1 MKYSQSN
8 HPMMPKNKLIKR
20 IESDFIPIL
29 GGHLVLEERAFFAA
43 GIVKNSGQ
51 ELNYGSLHLHT
62 LTVDSLLDLRK
73 CIDTALDQ
81 FETIMT
87 DEERRKMLEEREE
100 NVCESHG

>member
-20 IESDFIPIL
+20 
-29 GGHLVLEERAFFAA
+29 
-43 GIVKNSGQ
+43 
-51 ELNYGSLHLHT
+51 
-62 LTVDSLLDLRK
+62 
-73 CIDTALDQ
+73 
-81 FETIMT
+81 